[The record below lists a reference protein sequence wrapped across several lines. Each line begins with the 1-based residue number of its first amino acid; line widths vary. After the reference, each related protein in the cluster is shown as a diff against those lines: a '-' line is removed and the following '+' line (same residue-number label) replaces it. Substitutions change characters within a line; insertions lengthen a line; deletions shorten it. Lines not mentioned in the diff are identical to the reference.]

1 MEIMARGRAMTS
13 TSNRRVLPQWIR
25 SLHIWLSMIGFAATL
40 LFAVTGFTLNH
51 TDWFERAEP
60 VVTTTQGALP
70 APPAAGQVDRLGVAE
85 ELRAAH
91 RIRGRVAS
99 FEVEDE
105 RVEVVFRNAGYAAT
119 AAVDRATG
127 AYTLTEERRGV
138 VAILDDLH
146 RGKHCG
152 PWWSTLV
159 DVAAALLTLMSVT
172 GLWLMLYLTKRLRTG
187 MILGFIGGATFAISY
202 VFTVR

>member
-1 MEIMARGRAMTS
+1 MAPAAMTAA
-13 TSNRRVLPQWIR
+13 NRRLLPQWIR
-25 SLHIWLSMIGFAATL
+25 SLHIWLSMVGFGATL

-51 TDWFERAEP
+51 TEWFERAEP
-60 VVTTTQGALP
+60 VVTTTQGTLP
-70 APPAAGQVDRLGVAE
+70 EVASVAAVDRLEVAE
-85 ELRAAH
+85 TLRASH
-91 RIRGRVAS
+91 RIRGRVS
-99 FEVEDE
+99 EFEVSDD
-105 RVEVVFRNAGYAAT
+105 RCEVTFRNAGYAAV
-119 AAVDRATG
+119 ASVERATG
-127 AYTLTEERRGV
+127 SYTLTEERRGV
-138 VAILDDLH
+138 IAILDDLH

-187 MILGFIGGATFAISY
+187 MILGFVGGATFAISY